1 MLVGALRSDNPLG
14 GAALTCDEAT
24 EAFSLQGIGEISA
37 AKLLDLEN
45 RRQLVWSDLVTRE
58 WVLETAAIRVRRQ
71 TAVKAAAAAV
81 AAAAAASVAA
91 ESAPTEAESVTVDD
105 RARVAAPGGHTLI
118 FGPPRPSGRP
128 GPTGLAGSSGLA
140 EFPTASASAL
150 QPPAARRPA
159 GVPAAT
165 TRFAAPVDDGRVA
178 GRLVWSEA
186 MSDGDAAPREGA
198 ASGEVAA
205 PGGGAVPG
213 EVTVPEG
220 ALTLAAQVDGRKAS
234 APTAAWTP
242 PTGAPD
248 WPRQAGASGQA
259 TVTRQ
264 AGATVTR
271 RADRRRSLQKA
282 KQRRRLSVV
291 SGRAVVVAL
300 FVVATVVLVLVVQRG
315 GF

>member
-14 GAALTCDEAT
+14 GAPLTCDDAT

-58 WVLETAAIRVRRQ
+58 WVLERAAIRVRRQ
-71 TAVKAAAAAV
+71 TAVKAA
-81 AAAAAASVAA
+81 SVAA
-91 ESAPTEAESVTVDD
+91 ESAAAEAESVTADD
-105 RARVAAPGGHTLI
+105 RARIPPDVPGGHTLI
-118 FGPPRPSGRP
+118 FGPPRP
-128 GPTGLAGSSGLA
+128 AGSSGPAGL
-140 EFPTASASAL
+140 PRASASAL

-186 MSDGDAAPREGA
+186 MSDGDAAPGEGA

-205 PGGGAVPG
+205 PGGGAAPG
-213 EVTVPEG
+213 EVAAPGG
-220 ALTLAAQVDGRKAS
+220 ALALAAQVDGRKAS
-234 APTAAWTP
+234 AATAAWTP
-242 PTGAPD
+242 PPDAPD
-248 WPRQAGASGQA
+248 WPRQAGAP
-259 TVTRQ
+259 
-264 AGATVTR
+264 VTR

-282 KQRRRLSVV
+282 RQRRRLSVV

>member
-14 GAALTCDEAT
+14 GAPLTCDDAT

-58 WVLETAAIRVRRQ
+58 WVLERAAIRVRRQ
-71 TAVKAAAAAV
+71 TAVKAASV
-81 AAAAAASVAA
+81 AAAAAAGAA
-91 ESAPTEAESVTVDD
+91 ESAPAEAESVTADD
-105 RARVAAPGGHTLI
+105 RARIPPDVPGGHTLI
-118 FGPPRPSGRP
+118 FGPPRP
-128 GPTGLAGSSGLA
+128 AGSSGAAGL
-140 EFPTASASAL
+140 PRASASAL

-165 TRFAAPVDDGRVA
+165 TRFAAPVGDGRVA

-186 MSDGDAAPREGA
+186 MSDGDAASGEGA

-205 PGGGAVPG
+205 PGGGAAPG
-213 EVTVPEG
+213 EVAAPGG
-220 ALTLAAQVDGRKAS
+220 ALALAAQVDGRKAS
-234 APTAAWTP
+234 AATAAWTP
-242 PTGAPD
+242 PPDAPD
-248 WPRQAGASGQA
+248 WPRQAGAP
-259 TVTRQ
+259 
-264 AGATVTR
+264 VTR

-282 KQRRRLSVV
+282 RQRRRLSVV

-300 FVVATVVLVLVVQRG
+300 FVVATIVLVLVAQRG